1 MSNTIFRSEF
11 APSQHNYYR
20 LFRVGGNISASHRPR
35 RVAAR
40 HIRHVRRDP
49 RRVLADGER
58 LVEAEINLLFVLD
71 AGQGVRVADDVA
83 VIA

>member
-35 RVAAR
+35 RVAA
-40 HIRHVRRDP
+40 RHVRRDP